1 MPEMSSTRS
10 QENQCRQIYLGG
22 LDQVPRGSTQARPP
36 ILLAHGAARAQESP
50 AAPGSARLERAW
62 RHERQDQARHAR
74 MTELRPREDELASW
88 AAQRVDGDEVRFTA
102 AGGWQVPPP
111 TTQDPTA
118 GDRSRR
124 SVTWPDG
131 GSAEGQDAEGQ
142 DAEGQGSEGQGSD
155 ELSADEPEPDA
166 ETGVWWPA
174 IGSRW
179 TPSDT
184 VELDL
189 QSGWAALGFDT
200 SGIQPITARE
210 PAAARKKGAGRFSG
224 IRRRLGWG
232 LADQAVSSLTN
243 FAISLYVAHSL
254 APAQFGAFSLA
265 YVTYSFVLNASRGL
279 ATDPLLVRFSGA
291 EVAAWRRAVTSC
303 TGTALAVGLLA
314 GVGMLGAAALL
325 HGTSRIA
332 FLAIGLTM
340 PGLMLQD
347 SWRYAFFA
355 LGRGSQAFIND
366 MIWALV
372 MVPGLLYLR
381 VSHNENVFWFILV
394 WGSAATVAAVA
405 GPMQARVVPRLSDAW
420 KWVSQHRDLAFRY
433 LTVNTSNSGSAQ
445 LRAYGIG
452 ALVGLAAVGYV
463 QAANLLMGPF
473 LVVLMGI
480 SLVTVPEAARV
491 LRNSPRHLRLYC
503 LLLSCGVAVA
513 ALAWS
518 GAILV
523 LLPRGLGHLVLPRQW
538 RETYPLVVPLTIAI
552 MAQCF
557 VDGAAAGLR
566 ALGSAGRNVRAQ
578 LIQSATF
585 VACSLLGAVRYGAL
599 GAVAGSAA
607 ATVFAAVLWWWHLRA
622 ALREAGLSGPAAAA
636 GRHRIPGASSAAG
649 PAGVDSR
656 KRPKDSHA

>member
-1 MPEMSSTRS
+1 MATRFDS
-10 QENQCRQIYLGG
+10 R
-22 LDQVPRGSTQARPP
+22 RK
-36 ILLAHGAARAQESP
+36 
-50 AAPGSARLERAW
+50 
-62 RHERQDQARHAR
+62 
-74 MTELRPREDELASW
+74 
-88 AAQRVDGDEVRFTA
+88 A
-102 AGGWQVPPP
+102 AGSFLEPG
-111 TTQDPTA
+111 TQDATEDDAMPQAATWSDGRGA
-118 GDRSRR
+118 DGRGADGRR
-124 SVTWPDG
+124 SDDPG
-131 GSAEGQDAEGQ
+131 
-142 DAEGQGSEGQGSD
+142 
-155 ELSADEPEPDA
+155 ADEHEPDS
-166 ETGVWWPA
+166 ETDTWWPP

-189 QSGWAALGFDT
+189 KTGWAALGFDT
-200 SGIQPITARE
+200 SGIGIQPAVRPE
-210 PAAARKKGAGRFSG
+210 PAGTRKKGEGRFSG

-243 FAISLYVAHSL
+243 FAVSLYVAHSL
-254 APAQFGAFSLA
+254 PRQFGAFTIA

-291 EVAAWRRAVTSC
+291 ELPAWRRAVRSC

-314 GVGMLGAAALL
+314 GLGMLGAAALL
-325 HGTSRIA
+325 HGTSRLA

-355 LGRGSQAFIND
+355 LGRGGQAFIND
-366 MIWALV
+366 MIWGLV
-372 MVPGLLYLR
+372 LVPGLLCLR
-381 VSHNENVFWFILV
+381 FSHNDSVFWFILV
-394 WGSAATVAAVA
+394 WGSAATVAAAA
-405 GPMQARVVPRLSDAW
+405 GPLQARVIPRLSDAW
-420 KWVSQHRDLAFRY
+420 KWVSENRDLAFRY
-433 LTVNTSNSGSAQ
+433 LAVNTSNSGSAQ
-445 LRAYGIG
+445 LRVYGLG
-452 ALVGLAAVGYV
+452 GLLGLAAVGYI

-503 LLLSCGVAVA
+503 LALSCGVAVA

-523 LLPRGLGHLVLPRQW
+523 LLPRGLGHLALPAQW
-538 RETYPLVVPLTIAI
+538 RQTLPLVVPLTIAI

-578 LIQSATF
+578 VIQSATF
-585 VACSLLGAVRYGAL
+585 VTLSLVGAAVAPRGDGAL
-599 GAVAGSAA
+599 GAMVGSAI
-607 ATVFAAVLWWWHLRA
+607 ATIFGALLWWWHLRA
-622 ALREAGLSGPAAAA
+622 ALREAGLSSPAAAA
-636 GRHRIPGASSAAG
+636 GRHRGPGASSSGG
-649 PAGVDSR
+649 PAGGDSR
-656 KRPKDSHA
+656 ERREDSHVR

>member
-1 MPEMSSTRS
+1 
-10 QENQCRQIYLGG
+10 
-22 LDQVPRGSTQARPP
+22 
-36 ILLAHGAARAQESP
+36 
-50 AAPGSARLERAW
+50 
-62 RHERQDQARHAR
+62 
-74 MTELRPREDELASW
+74 MTDLRPREEPLTSW
-88 AAQRVDGDEVRFTA
+88 SAQGVDGEDVRYTS
-102 AGGWQVPPP
+102 AGGWQLPQRV
-111 TTQDPTA
+111 TADATA
-118 GDRSRR
+118 GDAPPE
-124 SVTWPDG
+124 SVTWSDG
-131 GSAEGQDAEGQ
+131 KDSDGPGADGRATDRQRRNDLGAE
-142 DAEGQGSEGQGSD
+142 S
-155 ELSADEPEPDA
+155 PENEA
-166 ETGVWWPA
+166 ETEAWWPA
-174 IGSRW
+174 LGSRW

-200 SGIQPITARE
+200 SEHAIQPITSPEATATRQ
-210 PAAARKKGAGRFSG
+210 KGFGRFSG

-243 FAISLYVAHSL
+243 FAVSLYVAHSL
-254 APAQFGAFSLA
+254 GPTQFGAFSVA
-265 YVTYSFVLNASRGL
+265 YVTYAFVLNASRGL

-291 EVAAWRRAVTSC
+291 ELPTWRRAVTSC
-303 TGTALAVGLLA
+303 TGTAL
-314 GVGMLGAAALL
+314 GVGMLAGLGMLATAALL
-325 HGTSRIA
+325 HGTSRVA

-355 LGRGSQAFIND
+355 LGRGGQAFLND
-366 MIWALV
+366 TIWALV

-405 GPMQARVVPRLSDAW
+405 GPLQAGVIPRLTDAW

-433 LTVNTSNSGSAQ
+433 LTVNTSSSGSAQ
-445 LRAYGIG
+445 LRTYGVG
-452 ALVGLAAVGYV
+452 VLVGLAAVGYV

-491 LRNSPRHLRLYC
+491 LRNSPHHLRWYC

-518 GAILV
+518 CTIFV
-523 LLPRGLGHLVLPRQW
+523 LLPRGLGELVLRSLW
-538 RETYPLVVPLTIAI
+538 RPTYPLVLPLTVAI

-566 ALGSAGRNVRAQ
+566 ALGSARRNVRAQ
-578 LIQSATF
+578 LIQSIAY
-585 VACSLLGAVRYGAL
+585 VALALLGAARYGAF
-599 GAVAGSAA
+599 GAVCGGSA
-607 ATVFAAVLWWWHLRA
+607 ATVFAAMLWWWHLRS
-622 ALREAGLSGPAAAA
+622 ALREAGLSSSAPSA
-636 GRHRIPGASSAAG
+636 GRHRVPGASGGGG
-649 PAGVDSR
+649 PAGIESQAR
-656 KRPKDSHA
+656 TEDSHA

>member
-1 MPEMSSTRS
+1 
-10 QENQCRQIYLGG
+10 
-22 LDQVPRGSTQARPP
+22 
-36 ILLAHGAARAQESP
+36 
-50 AAPGSARLERAW
+50 
-62 RHERQDQARHAR
+62 
-74 MTELRPREDELASW
+74 MTELRPREEQLTSW
-88 AAQRVDGDEVRFTA
+88 SAQRIDGEEVRFTS
-102 AGGWQVPPP
+102 AGGWQLPQSG
-111 TTQDPTA
+111 TADATA
-118 GDRSRR
+118 GDAPPA

-131 GSAEGQDAEGQ
+131 KDSDGRRADGRATDSQRWNDLGADA
-142 DAEGQGSEGQGSD
+142 
-155 ELSADEPEPDA
+155 PET
-166 ETGVWWPA
+166 ETETEAWWPSL
-174 IGSRW
+174 GSRW

-189 QSGWAALGFDT
+189 QSGWAKLGFDT
-200 SGIQPITARE
+200 SEHAIQSITSLE
-210 PAAARKKGAGRFSG
+210 PTASHQKGLGRFSG

-243 FAISLYVAHSL
+243 FAVSLYVAHSL
-254 APAQFGAFSLA
+254 GPTQFGAFSLA
-265 YVTYSFVLNASRGL
+265 YVTYAFVLNASRGL

-291 EVAAWRRAVTSC
+291 ELSAWRRAVTSC
-303 TGTALAVGLLA
+303 TGTALGTGVLA
-314 GVGMLGAAALL
+314 GLGMLGAAALL
-325 HGTSRIA
+325 HGTSRVA

-355 LGRGSQAFIND
+355 LGRGGQAFLND
-366 MIWALV
+366 TIWALV

-381 VSHNENVFWFILV
+381 VSHNEDVFWFILV

-405 GPMQARVVPRLSDAW
+405 GQWQARVVPRLADAW

-433 LTVNTSNSGSAQ
+433 LAVNTSSSGSAQ

-491 LRNSPRHLRLYC
+491 LRNSPQHLRLYC

-518 GAILV
+518 GAIFV
-523 LLPRGLGHLVLPRQW
+523 LLPRGLGELVLRSLW
-538 RETYPLVVPLTIAI
+538 RPTYPLVLPLTVAI

-566 ALGSAGRNVRAQ
+566 ALGSASRNVRAQ
-578 LIQSATF
+578 LIQSA
-585 VACSLLGAVRYGAL
+585 VYVGCALLGAARYGAF
-599 GAVAGSAA
+599 GAVCGGAA
-607 ATVFAAVLWWWHLRA
+607 ATVFAAVLWWWHLRS
-622 ALREAGLSGPAAAA
+622 ALREAGLSSSASSA
-636 GRHRIPGASSAAG
+636 GRHRIPGASGSGG
-649 PAGVDSR
+649 PAGIDSQAR
-656 KRPKDSHA
+656 TEDGHA